1 MTKRCRSFPT
11 LVMNVGV
18 TFMQSEQFIY
28 GYYFGAQTSSND
40 IHQLEQL
47 QNDKPYW
54 LHFDYKAEG
63 TSKWLQEQSGLN
75 QVVIDALLN
84 DETRP
89 RASVFND
96 GILISLRGVN
106 LAANS
111 NPEDMVSIR
120 LWFSKDKV
128 ISTRHRTLLSVKDI
142 ANDFTAGEGPKT
154 PAQFVSLLAERLIAR
169 MSETIEEIEDK
180 VSEIEESILLS
191 SNYSLRNELSDL
203 RRQII
208 SLRRYLS
215 PQREAMQQL
224 LSEKVTL
231 FSSEEKI
238 QLRET
243 TDHLIRFIEDLDSIK
258 DRAAVSQEE
267 LSNRLAEQ
275 MNGRMYVLSIVA
287 AIFLPLG
294 FLTGMLGIN
303 VGGIPGADNEYAFAI
318 FALMLGLIVSL
329 QIWVFK
335 KNKWF

>member
-1 MTKRCRSFPT
+1 
-11 LVMNVGV
+11 
-18 TFMQSEQFIY
+18 MQPKKFVH
-28 GYYFGAQTSSND
+28 GYYFDEEPSSNRVTELD
-40 IHQLEQL
+40 EL
-47 QNDKPYW
+47 NTDKPYW
-54 LHFDYKAEG
+54 LHFDYELEA
-63 TSKWLQEQSGLN
+63 TDIWLNEKSGLN
-75 QVVIDALLN
+75 QVVIDALLH

-89 RASVFND
+89 RASVFHD

-120 LWFSKDKV
+120 LWFGKDRV
-128 ISTRHRTLLSVKDI
+128 ISTRHRTLLSVRDI
-142 ANDFTAGEGPKT
+142 AADFDAGEGPAT
-154 PAQFVSLLAERLIAR
+154 PAQFVSILTGRLIIR
-169 MSETIEEIEDK
+169 MAETIEEIEDK
-180 VSEIEESILLS
+180 VSEIEESILMS
-191 SNYSLRNELSDL
+191 SNYGLRNELSDC

-231 FSSEEKI
+231 FSTDERI
-238 QLRET
+238 QLREA

-258 DRAAVSQEE
+258 DRATVSQEE

-294 FLTGMLGIN
+294 FFTGLLGVN
-303 VGGIPGADNEYAFAI
+303 VGGIPGSDNPYAFGL
-318 FALMLGLIVSL
+318 FSFMLVVVVSL
-329 QIWVFK
+329 QVWVFK

>member
-1 MTKRCRSFPT
+1 MQPT
-11 LVMNVGV
+11 
-18 TFMQSEQFIY
+18 EFIH
-28 GYYFGAQTSSND
+28 GYYFDNKQLDNKVE
-40 IHQLEQL
+40 QLENL
-47 QNDKPYW
+47 DTNKPYW
-54 LHFDYKAEG
+54 LHFDYELE
-63 TSKWLQEQSGLN
+63 TTQQWLNEKSGLN
-75 QVVIDALLN
+75 QVVIDALLH

-89 RASVFND
+89 RASVFHD
-96 GILISLRGVN
+96 GVLISLRGVN

-111 NPEDMVSIR
+111 DPEDMVSIR
-120 LWFSKDKV
+120 LWLCKDKV
-128 ISTRHRTLLSVKDI
+128 VSTRHRTLLSVREI
-142 ANDFTAGEGPKT
+142 ASDFDAGEGPTT
-154 PAQFVSLLAERLIAR
+154 PTQFVTVLAERLIAR
-169 MSETIEEIEDK
+169 MAATIEEIEDK
-180 VSEIEESILLS
+180 VSEIEELILLS
-191 SNYSLRNELSDL
+191 SNYSLRNELSVL

-224 LSEKVTL
+224 LSEKVAI
-231 FSSEEKI
+231 FNNEEKI

-258 DRAAVSQEE
+258 DRASVSQEE

-303 VGGIPGADNEYAFAI
+303 VGGIPGADNEYAFGI
-318 FALMLGLIVSL
+318 FSLILVVIVSL
-329 QIWVFK
+329 QVWVFK

>member
-1 MTKRCRSFPT
+1 MRS
-11 LVMNVGV
+11 
-18 TFMQSEQFIY
+18 EEFIY
-28 GYYFGAQTSSND
+28 GYYFDAEPSSNN

-47 QNDKPYW
+47 QTTQPYW
-54 LHFDYKAEG
+54 LHFDYKNENTAL
-63 TSKWLQEQSGLN
+63 WLQQHSGLN

-89 RASVFND
+89 RASAFSD

-120 LWFSKDKV
+120 LWFSKDRI
-128 ISTRHRTLLSVKDI
+128 ISTRHRTLLSVKEI
-142 ANDFTAGEGPKT
+142 ANDFTLGDGPT
-154 PAQFVSLLAERLIAR
+154 SPSQFVSLLAERLISR
-169 MSETIEEIEDK
+169 MSGTIEEIEDK
-180 VSEIEESILLS
+180 VSEIEESILSS

-231 FSSEEKI
+231 FSFEEKI

-258 DRAAVSQEE
+258 DRASVSQEE

-303 VGGIPGADNEYAFAI
+303 IGGIPGADNDYAFAI
-318 FALMLGLIVSL
+318 FTLILLVIVSL

>member
-1 MTKRCRSFPT
+1 
-11 LVMNVGV
+11 
-18 TFMQSEQFIY
+18 MQPKKFVH
-28 GYYFGAQTSSND
+28 GYYFDEEPSSNRVTELD
-40 IHQLEQL
+40 EL
-47 QNDKPYW
+47 NTDKPYW
-54 LHFDYKAEG
+54 LHFDYEAEE
-63 TSKWLQEQSGLN
+63 TIYWLNEKSGLN
-75 QVVIDALLN
+75 QVVIDALLH

-89 RASVFND
+89 RASVFHD

-120 LWFSKDKV
+120 LWLSKDKV
-128 ISTRHRTLLSVKDI
+128 ISTRHRTLLSTRDI
-142 ANDFTAGEGPKT
+142 ATDFDAGEGPTT
-154 PAQFVSLLAERLIAR
+154 PAQFVSILTERLIIR
-169 MSETIEEIEDK
+169 MAGTIDEIEDK
-180 VSEIEESILLS
+180 VSEIEEAILMS
-191 SNYSLRNELSDL
+191 CNYGLRNELSDC

-224 LSEKVTL
+224 LSEKVT
-231 FSSEEKI
+231 FFNTEERI

-258 DRAAVSQEE
+258 DRATVSQEE

-294 FLTGMLGIN
+294 FFTGLLGVN
-303 VGGIPGADNEYAFAI
+303 VGGIPGSDNPYAFGL
-318 FALMLGLIVSL
+318 FSFMLVVVVSL
-329 QIWVFK
+329 QVWVFK

>member
-1 MTKRCRSFPT
+1 
-11 LVMNVGV
+11 
-18 TFMQSEQFIY
+18 MQSKQFVY
-28 GYYFGAQTSSND
+28 GYYFDQQPPHNF
-40 IHQLEQL
+40 IEQL
-47 QNDKPYW
+47 DTIDSNRPYW
-54 LHFDYKAEG
+54 LHFDYEQQTTKQ
-63 TSKWLQEQSGLN
+63 WLNSQSDLN

-89 RASVFND
+89 RASAFND

-120 LWFSKDKV
+120 LWLSSSKV
-128 ISTRHRTLLSVKDI
+128 ISTRHRTLLSTKDI
-142 ANDFTAGEGPKT
+142 ADEFDRGQGPKT
-154 PAQFVSLLAERLIAR
+154 PAELVTILTERLIYR
-169 MSETIEEIEDK
+169 MADTIDEIEDK
-180 VSEIEESILLS
+180 VSEIEEAILIA

-208 SLRRYLS
+208 SLRRYLA

-231 FSSEEKI
+231 FNPEQKI

-275 MNGRMYVLSIVA
+275 MNTRMYVLSIVA

-294 FLTGMLGIN
+294 FLTGLLGIN
-303 VGGIPGADNEYAFAI
+303 VGGIPGSDNQYAFAI
-318 FALMLGLIVSL
+318 FGLLLTVIVSL

>member
-1 MTKRCRSFPT
+1 
-11 LVMNVGV
+11 
-18 TFMQSEQFIY
+18 MQANEFIH
-28 GYYFGAQTSSND
+28 GYYFDNKQLDSKVE
-40 IHQLEQL
+40 QLEKL
-47 QNDKPYW
+47 DTNKPYW
-54 LHFDYKAEG
+54 LHFDYELE
-63 TSKWLQEQSGLN
+63 TTQQWLNEKSGLN
-75 QVVIDALLN
+75 QVVIDALLH

-89 RASVFND
+89 RASVFHD

-120 LWFSKDKV
+120 LWLSKDKV
-128 ISTRHRTLLSVKDI
+128 ISTRHRTLLSVREI
-142 ANDFTAGEGPKT
+142 ASDFEVGEGPTT
-154 PAQFVSLLAERLIAR
+154 PTQFVTMLADRLIAR
-169 MSETIEEIEDK
+169 MAATIEEIEDK
-180 VSEIEESILLS
+180 VSEIEELILLS
-191 SNYSLRNELSDL
+191 SNYSLRNELSVL

-231 FSSEEKI
+231 FSNEEKI

-258 DRAAVSQEE
+258 DRASVSQEE

-303 VGGIPGADNEYAFAI
+303 VGGIPGADNEYAF
-318 FALMLGLIVSL
+318 GLFSLILVVIVSL